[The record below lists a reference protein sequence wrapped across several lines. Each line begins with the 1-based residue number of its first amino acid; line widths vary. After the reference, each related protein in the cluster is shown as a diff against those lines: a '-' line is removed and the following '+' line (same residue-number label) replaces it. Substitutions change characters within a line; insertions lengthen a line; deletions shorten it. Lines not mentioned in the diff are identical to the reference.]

1 LRRTAS
7 RLDDV
12 KNNDLPIHGG
22 RSGGAVGRRTVLG
35 GLVTGG
41 LAASLRVRAEGHRI
55 TVGGSGSMV
64 GGMRFVADAF
74 GALHGALPGV
84 VVLPALGSRGG
95 LRALAERRIDVALS
109 NFEPKPEHVNQL
121 PVRWV
126 EYARSPFVLA
136 VHSGSNPGPLTATQV
151 AALFSPGA
159 QLRDGLRARPVLRP
173 GDDVDN
179 ELIASMS
186 PLIGEALRSAGSQ
199 KGMLTAGT
207 DSDAAD
213 LIERT
218 PGAFGAVTLAQIV
231 SEKRPLEPL
240 IIDGRQ
246 PSLAT
251 LRSGAYPYHK
261 RFVAVTLEG
270 APPVVSRLLEFLR
283 SREGQQAL
291 TASGQ
296 LPSP

>member
-1 LRRTAS
+1 MA
-7 RLDDV
+7 
-12 KNNDLPIHGG
+12 
-22 RSGGAVGRRTVLG
+22 LG
-35 GLVTGG
+35 GLLTGG
-41 LAASLRVRAEGHRI
+41 LAACLHVRAEDHRVR
-55 TVGGSGSMV
+55 VGGSGSMV
-64 GGMRFVADAF
+64 GGMRIVAEAF
-74 GALHGALPGV
+74 MAVHGALPAM

-95 LRALAERRIDVALS
+95 LRALAERKIDVALS
-109 NFEPKPEHVNQL
+109 NSEPRPEQVNQL
-121 PVRWV
+121 RVRWV

-136 VHSGSNPGPLTATQV
+136 VRSGSNPGPLTAAEM
-151 AALFSPGA
+151 AALFRPGA

-199 KGMLTAGT
+199 RGMLTAGT

-240 IIDGRQ
+240 VIDGRQ
-246 PSLAT
+246 PSLAA
-251 LRSGAYPYHK
+251 LRGGSYPYHK
-261 RFVAVTLEG
+261 RFVAVALEG
-270 APPVVSRLLEFLR
+270 APTVVSRLFEFLR

-291 TASGQ
+291 MASGQ
-296 LPSP
+296 LPSA

>member
-1 LRRTAS
+1 
-7 RLDDV
+7 V
-12 KNNDLPIHGG
+12 KYSDLPISST
-22 RSGGAVGRRTVLG
+22 RSELSVGRRTVLV
-35 GLVTGG
+35 GLLTGG
-41 LAASLRVRAEGHRI
+41 VAASHPLRAEGHRV

-64 GGMRFVADAF
+64 GGMRFVAEAF
-74 GALHGALPGV
+74 GAVQGALPAV
-84 VVLPALGSRGG
+84 MVLPALGSRGG
-95 LRALAERRIDVALS
+95 LRALAERKIEVALS

-136 VHSGSNPGPLTATQV
+136 VRSGSNPGPLTSAQV
-151 AALFSPGA
+151 AALFRPGT

-199 KGMLTAGT
+199 RGMLTAGT

-240 IIDGRQ
+240 VIDGRQ
-246 PSLAT
+246 PSLAA

-270 APPVVSRLLEFLR
+270 APAGALRLLEFLR

-296 LPSP
+296 LPSL